1 MVYSLELN
9 LNKIDMKL
17 KKEIVTTI
25 ICVII
30 VGFTIVGKIFKSPQ
44 VVEQM
49 DKLAL
54 QEELLLLAGIEIL
67 ALLLY
72 VFPKTFN
79 LGFFLLTAY
88 YGGAIAVNLN
98 SPLDAIPAIVFLALI
113 WILTYIRKPKLFLPN
128 LGSNKD
134 WQIKSFITC

>member
-134 WQIKSFITC
+134 

>member
-1 MVYSLELN
+1 
-9 LNKIDMKL
+9 MKL
-17 KKEIVTTI
+17 KKEIVATTI
-25 ICVII
+25 CVLI

-49 DKLAL
+49 DKLGF

-72 VFPKTFN
+72 VLPKTFN

-98 SPLDAIPAIVFLALI
+98 SPLDTIPAIVFLAFI
-113 WILTYIRKPKLFLPN
+113 WILSFIRRPKLFLPD
-128 LGSNKD
+128 LVKNKD
-134 WQIKSFITC
+134 

>member
-1 MVYSLELN
+1 M
-9 LNKIDMKL
+9 KI
-17 KKEIVTTI
+17 KKEKIATIV
-25 ICVII
+25 CVLI
-30 VGFTIVGKIFKSPQ
+30 VGFTIVGKIFKSPE

-49 DKLAL
+49 EKLWF
-54 QEELLLLAGIEIL
+54 QEKLLLLVGIEIV

-98 SPLDAIPAIVFLALI
+98 SPIDTIPAIVFLTLI
-113 WILTYIRKPKLFLPN
+113 WILSYIRRPHLFLPD
-128 LGSNKD
+128 LVTNKD
-134 WQIKSFITC
+134 

>member
-1 MVYSLELN
+1 
-9 LNKIDMKL
+9 MKL
-17 KKEIVTTI
+17 KKEIVATTI
-25 ICVII
+25 CVLI
-30 VGFTIVGKIFKSPQ
+30 VGFSIVGKIFRSPQ
-44 VVEQM
+44 VLEQM
-49 DKLAL
+49 DKLGF

-98 SPLDAIPAIVFLALI
+98 SPLDTIPAIVFLALI
-113 WILTYIRKPKLFLPN
+113 WILSFIRRPKLFLPD
-128 LGSNKD
+128 LVKNKD
-134 WQIKSFITC
+134 

>member
-1 MVYSLELN
+1 
-9 LNKIDMKL
+9 MKL
-17 KKEIVTTI
+17 KKEIVATTI
-25 ICVII
+25 CVLI
-30 VGFTIVGKIFKSPQ
+30 VGFTIVGKIFRSPQ
-44 VVEQM
+44 VLEQM
-49 DKLAL
+49 DKLGF

-98 SPLDAIPAIVFLALI
+98 SPLDTIPAIVFLALI
-113 WILTYIRKPKLFLPN
+113 WILSFIRRPKLFLPD
-128 LGSNKD
+128 LVKNKD
-134 WQIKSFITC
+134 

>member
-1 MVYSLELN
+1 
-9 LNKIDMKL
+9 MKL

-134 WQIKSFITC
+134 

>member
-67 ALLLY
+67 ALVLY

-134 WQIKSFITC
+134 

>member
-1 MVYSLELN
+1 M
-9 LNKIDMKL
+9 KI
-17 KKEIVTTI
+17 KKETVATTI
-25 ICVII
+25 CVLI

-49 DKLAL
+49 DKLGF
-54 QEELLLLAGIEIL
+54 QEELLLLAGIETI

-72 VFPKTFN
+72 VIPKTFN

-98 SPLDAIPAIVFLALI
+98 SPIDTIPSIVFLTLI
-113 WILTYIRKPKLFLPN
+113 WILSYIRRPKLFLPDLVKN
-128 LGSNKD
+128 RD
-134 WQIKSFITC
+134 

>member
-1 MVYSLELN
+1 M
-9 LNKIDMKL
+9 KI
-17 KKEIVTTI
+17 KKENIATV
-25 ICVII
+25 ICALI
-30 VGFTIVGKIFKSPQ
+30 VGFTIVGKVFKSPQ

-49 DKLAL
+49 EKLGFK
-54 QEELLLLAGIEIL
+54 EELLLLAAIEIL

-98 SPLDAIPAIVFLALI
+98 SPIDTIPAIVFLTLI
-113 WILTYIRKPKLFLPN
+113 WILSYIRKPNLFLPE
-128 LGSNKD
+128 LVKNKD
-134 WQIKSFITC
+134 